1 MSCVFV
7 PGEDQRR
14 REKGVEG
21 KCDRLRGHNQPLAC
35 GKGLGMGFPPPS
47 HSDHLQLLGTS
58 CPAGTM
64 LNAL

>member
-1 MSCVFV
+1 MSCFFV
-7 PGEDQRR
+7 PAEDQRR

-21 KCDRLRGHNQPLAC
+21 KRTGCEDTTGRLAR
-35 GKGLGMGFPPPS
+35 GKGLGVGFPPPS